1 VSVTETTAAAGPLW
15 DTAELAEYLSSIG
28 IRVTVAALRVW
39 RNRGTG
45 PRWLKVGH
53 RVYYRREHVRE
64 WLRECEHGGQKAS

>member
-1 VSVTETTAAAGPLW
+1 MTETTAAAEPLW

-53 RVYYRREHVRE
+53 RVYYRREHIQE